1 MLPGGT
7 FRDGERDKG
16 RHRED
21 EPEGMKSGGWCLGQ
35 EPLLKQGDDGRSS
48 RKGEITAAAGSQTE
62 RDRAKGCT
70 VTKPDAVFG
79 RAKDCTVT
87 KA

>member
-21 EPEGMKSGGWCLGQ
+21 GPEGMKSGGWCLRQ
-35 EPLLKQGDDGRSS
+35 EPLLKHGDDGRSS
-48 RKGEITAAAGSQTE
+48 RRGEITAAARSQT
-62 RDRAKGCT
+62 DR
-70 VTKPDAVFG
+70 G
-79 RAKDCTVT
+79 RPKVVL
-87 KA
+87 